1 MPSQNGLMLDSP
13 DVKIALK
20 IEDAQ
25 CPWNV
30 GGIMLEI
37 RDGVL
42 NLTKIPEEEAQAGAL
57 IAQAIQEGA
66 IFAGRTEAKVVS
78 KSVKAGDV
86 ATSKTYATGV
96 DVDPISA
103 EEQQALMLISSYRV
117 APSPIQ
123 QLPVIRG

>member
-1 MPSQNGLMLDSP
+1 HCASSILSAILLDSP

-42 NLTKIPEEEAQAGAL
+42 NLTKIPEEEAQLEIG
-57 IAQAIQEGA
+57 IGA
-66 IFAGRTEAKVVS
+66 ISTVIGGRESLRRMVELKMARILKDYNGEDIQ
-78 KSVKAGDV
+78 KCDV
-86 ATSKTYATGV
+86 FMNE
-96 DVDPISA
+96 PF
-103 EEQQALMLISSYRV
+103 
-117 APSPIQ
+117 
-123 QLPVIRG
+123 